1 MKALT
6 YQNAHALANFAIA
19 LTEEPEP
26 TVRDRD
32 VLVEVK
38 AIGVNPGE
46 AQIRST
52 RSAEPGG
59 RVLLGFEFSGV
70 VKAVGSDVV
79 GFRIGDAVFGT
90 GDASRDGAWAERVAV
105 DERVI
110 AHMPR
115 DLSFTDAAS
124 VPIGAA
130 TAWESVFRDQKRLPE
145 GVERVLV
152 VGGAGAVG
160 SFATQLVKATTKAT
174 VIATA
179 SRPESQEWCRR
190 MGAGLVLD
198 HAQDLGI
205 QLASAGI
212 ASIDLIM
219 STANSAANIATY
231 AKLLRPFGHLAVI
244 DGVPDFTPLMGA
256 SVSIHL
262 EMVFS
267 RIMNGFLPEQQSEIL
282 QTAAALIKAGKV
294 KPITSTVL
302 HGLSSE
308 TMRKA
313 HTLVEKRQTAG
324 KIVIAV

>member
-1 MKALT
+1 VKALT
-6 YQNAHALANFAIA
+6 YQSAHTLANFAIA

-38 AIGVNPGE
+38 AIGINPGE

-52 RSAEPGG
+52 RSAEAGG
-59 RVLLGFEFSGV
+59 RVLLGFEFAGV
-70 VKAVGSDVV
+70 VKAVGREVTR
-79 GFRIGDAVFGT
+79 FTIGDAVFGT
-90 GDASRDGAWAERVAV
+90 GDASRDGAWAERVAT

-130 TAWESVFRDQKRLPE
+130 TAWEAVFRDQKRLPD

-160 SFATQLVKATTKAT
+160 SFATQLLKATTKAT

-179 SRPESQEWCRR
+179 SRPESQEWCRQ
-190 MGAGLVLD
+190 MGAELVLD
-198 HAQDLGI
+198 HAEDLAA
-205 QLASAGI
+205 QLSAAGI
-212 ASIDLIM
+212 ASLDLIL

-231 AKLLRPFGHLAVI
+231 AKILRPFGHLAVV
-244 DGVPDFTPLMGA
+244 DGVPDFTPLMDKSA
-256 SVSIHL
+256 SIHL

-282 QTAAALIKAGKV
+282 QTAAALIEAGKL
-294 KPITSTVL
+294 KPIASTVL
-302 HGLSSE
+302 HGLTSE
-308 TMRKA
+308 TMHDA
-313 HTLVEKRQTAG
+313 HALVEKRQTAG